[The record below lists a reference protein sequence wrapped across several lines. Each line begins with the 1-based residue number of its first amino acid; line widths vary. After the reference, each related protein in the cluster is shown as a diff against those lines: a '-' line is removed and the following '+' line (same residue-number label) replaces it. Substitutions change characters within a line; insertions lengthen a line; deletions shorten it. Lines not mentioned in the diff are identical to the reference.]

1 MDLTTDPER
10 ALLGQILQRPKALQD
25 VEGLDSSDFAQPR
38 YAALW
43 DLMQRL
49 DSERVAPDLLA
60 VADNLHRIELPGMDA
75 TWLADV
81 MSAGTTWQPSGILSR
96 MIRDAATMRRLEQ
109 AGMRIIQHAQAGGD
123 PQEIQEIARTEV
135 DAASRAVADVAFV
148 EDRIDATLES
158 WESPAPPSV
167 PTPWDDLN
175 EFIGGW
181 RAGALYVIGARP
193 SVGKSLMGLQ
203 AAVSLAEH
211 GLCSFH
217 SLEMPEAEVHTRLI
231 AQISGVPQAR
241 MDRRELTASDW
252 QKIATARGSRLF
264 RSLVIDDRGS
274 VRGVDIRSVART
286 LARRG
291 TVAGVVV
298 DYLQLMTPARSDKR
312 PRHEQVGEWTRGLK
326 LLAKDMNIPVILLS
340 QLNRDSTKRTEARP
354 VMADLKASGDIEQDA
369 DVILLLHA
377 ESKESV
383 DLEVIIEKNRQGQ
396 CGKLDLVRRG
406 HLARLDTPG
415 AGSWTPSRHAAVAS

>member
-1 MDLTTDPER
+1 MDVTTDPER
-10 ALLGQILQRPKALQD
+10 ALLGQILQRPKALHD
-25 VEGLDSSDFAQPR
+25 IEGLEASDFAQPR

-43 DLMQRL
+43 DLMHRL

-60 VADNLHRIELPGMDA
+60 VADNLHRIDLPGVDA

-96 MIRDAATMRRLEQ
+96 MIRDAAVMRRLEQ
-109 AGMRIIQHAQAGGD
+109 AGMRIVQHAQAGGD

-135 DAASRAVADVAFV
+135 DAASRAVADVTLV
-148 EDRIDATLES
+148 GQEIDDTLES
-158 WESPAPPSV
+158 WESEAPPSI
-167 PTPWDDLN
+167 PTPWDELN

-181 RAGALYVIGARP
+181 RPGALYVVGARP

-203 AAVSLAEH
+203 AAVGLAGH
-211 GLCSFH
+211 GLTSFH
-217 SLEMPEAEVHTRLI
+217 SLEMPRAEVHTRLVS
-231 AQISGVPQAR
+231 QLSGVPMVR
-241 MDRRELTASDW
+241 MDRRELTEADW
-252 QKIATARGSRLF
+252 ARIVNARARIESMRL
-264 RSLVIDDRGS
+264 SIDDRGS
-274 VRGVDIRSVART
+274 VRGVDIRSHARS

-298 DYLQLMTPARSDKR
+298 DYLQLMTANRGDKR

-377 ESKESV
+377 EEDHPE
-383 DLEVIIEKNRQGQ
+383 DLHVIVEKNRQGQ
-396 CGKLDLVRRG
+396 KGRLTLVRRG